1 MLPSDDSNFVPG
13 NLVKKWWIWSWWDPE
28 QRSAIGSECCRYT
41 IHMKE
46 TTSNEIHEACVQVL
60 WYYNNAWWLHDTKSR
75 QQPATY
81 LGNEPP
87 LQRRRQSSKGQGQGQ
102 GERGGDSWCWRSSI
116 AVCCWCFVKFSVF
129 VLWGKRMRKDW
140 DQSSSC
146 YIASYP
152 ALTEN
157 SLLFGTRDVDNN
169 MRRMRVDSRLFI

>member
-1 MLPSDDSNFVPG
+1 MMRSWAKVSNRMRMLQIYNTHERNNKQWNSRGLRSSVMILQQG
-13 NLVKKWWIWSWWDPE
+13 LVTARHKVKT
-28 QRSAIGSECCRYT
+28 A
-41 IHMKE
+41 
-46 TTSNEIHEACVQVL
+46 TS
-60 WYYNNAWWLHDTKSR
+60 
-75 QQPATY
+75 PY
-81 LGNEPP
+81 LGNEHP
-87 LQRRRQSSKGQGQGQ
+87 LQRRRQSSKGQGQ

-152 ALTEN
+152 ALTEY

-169 MRRMRVDSRLFI
+169 MRRMRVDSRLFV